1 MAPAV
6 ALALALAAAPG
17 AHGECGDAALVLS
30 PDGRPA
36 CVSEESAAALEGR
49 GWDRPGIAWHDP
61 GARLPES
68 FAVWAATGDGGWRVT
83 SAPEIEAPTATRGR
97 RPSGEPREQAA

>member
-1 MAPAV
+1 MAPAA
-6 ALALALAAAPG
+6 ALALALAAA
-17 AHGECGDAALVLS
+17 AYGECGDMSPVIS

-61 GARLPES
+61 GARLPDS

-83 SAPEIEAPTATRGR
+83 SAPEIEAPTAARGR
-97 RPSGEPREQAA
+97 RPSGEPQEQAS

>member
-1 MAPAV
+1 MSPV
-6 ALALALAAAPG
+6 I
-17 AHGECGDAALVLS
+17 S

-61 GARLPES
+61 GARLPDS

-83 SAPEIEAPTATRGR
+83 SAPEIEAPTAARGR
-97 RPSGEPREQAA
+97 RPSGEPQEQAS